1 MIFPQWFR
9 QKNTSTTK
17 YFIVFVKTIL
27 EKLQLEQNS
36 ASVFIQYKCL
46 LTT

>member
-9 QKNTSTTK
+9 QKNTSTTTI
-17 YFIVFVKTIL
+17 IVFVKTIL

>member
-9 QKNTSTTK
+9 QKNTSTTI
-17 YFIVFVKTIL
+17 IVFVKTIL

-36 ASVFIQYKCL
+36 ALVFIQYKYL